1 MSVQLRTRLTACTLF
16 VMAATALSSV
26 MPNDSS
32 ATTAKKKEGAVSGA
46 SSSNPRGQI
55 LALSCSSCHGTDGKS
70 VGIIPPI
77 NGRSSEYIASALKDF
92 KSGARVSTVMSRHA
106 KGYSD
111 EEIQLIADYFGSL
124 SRKK

>member
-1 MSVQLRTRLTACTLF
+1 MAVQLRMRLTACTLF
-16 VMAATALSSV
+16 VMAATALSSA
-26 MPNDSS
+26 MPSESS
-32 ATTAKKKEGAVSGA
+32 ASPAKKKEAVA
-46 SSSNPRGQI
+46 CENPRGQI

-70 VGIIPPI
+70 VGIIPAI
-77 NGRSSEYIASALKDF
+77 NERSADYIESALKDF

-111 EEIQLIADYFGSL
+111 EEITLIAQYFGSL